1 MLNHLDWGD
10 EDEKHEDTTK
20 QIKNAG
26 ALSEDLQ
33 KVKLLFV
40 SSPMFTLNVF
50 RPLVNYLSIDVVDVE
65 VLEDDAEGFKAPSY
79 PKHKEQLCVENLRFA
94 FLVTPWIKYE
104 KECTPLAS

>member
-1 MLNHLDWGD
+1 MLNHLDWRD
-10 EDEKHEDTTK
+10 EDEKHEDPTK

-33 KVKLLFV
+33 KVNLLFV

-65 VLEDDAEGFKAPSY
+65 VLENDAEGLKAPSY
-79 PKHKEQLCVENLRFA
+79 PKHKEQL
-94 FLVTPWIKYE
+94 
-104 KECTPLAS
+104 